1 MSNIVPF
8 CLGFIDT
15 SLLVWAVSQVTIV
28 SIVTYGLVVAMRRVT
43 PESRVV
49 VCGLGLLCMSIV
61 PTVTMMRSSG
71 WSWGE
76 WLAEAAIKN
85 PAPEV
90 TQADSQGQVN
100 IDFDVEQAS
109 EHEWWQ
115 RALLSSSQ
123 LLTKTESFETES
135 SETESFA
142 SSETSL
148 EKSGIK
154 IDWLTMFV
162 VCGIALGAVRFAVG
176 IYQVQMLRKDTAPLL
191 CSEIDAEIQA
201 CASQLGVD
209 QKMVVGVSQRVGTA
223 AVVGWRRPMLLLPV
237 NWRDWSDVERK
248 TIFAHEVAHVRRA
261 DFLMT
266 TLAQVAVAIN
276 FFHPFAHAIIARLR
290 LNQELAADTLAAKVI
305 GGSQQ
310 YVEIL
315 ASLALRQPMVRTPGP
330 AQAFLPPRRMFVRRL
345 EMLSNMKVR
354 GSGWSR
360 LQTLLA
366 SGAVIAAT
374 VVATG
379 LRPFEAAA
387 QDNGKPVSQTG
398 GLGTEEKTLVQ
409 LIPPTIIEGVI
420 EVDVAALL
428 AVPAIADLVKSM
440 EQEIQAFP
448 FEPKSLD
455 RMLIMMPVPGERPP
469 LPDPLILLR
478 FKDAADLPKDDK
490 AFPADAVRQ
499 LDGRT
504 LAIGGTER
512 LRTAIGAF
520 PSDDFFAS
528 LLARHE
534 NSPIRAAGK
543 LTWINQTV
551 QRDRPPVGHPVLAF
565 APLWEKVQT
574 VSMGLEVDDKL
585 LISGFLDSDQ
595 PQDVS
600 DTLVALKVLAKN
612 YMTQFVRDERGNQRR
627 DPMEAM
633 MLGTATTRATQL
645 LDSVKVTASDNQV
658 AVKMEIESGFIAI
671 AEALLPAVQ
680 QARKAALRMQSTNN
694 MKQLMLALH
703 NYAAAYN
710 RFPSA
715 VIVDPETGVE
725 RSWRVEILPYIDEPQ
740 LYAQYRKDEP
750 WDSEVNLQVLNKM
763 PAVFA
768 FPGNA
773 SKTQTPYQA
782 LVNEGGGLTP
792 GADGKGPKF
801 SEFRDGTSN
810 TVVLVETLPMVPW
823 TKPVDV
829 NDEMA
834 ASEVSV
840 RPGEGGFIAAR
851 GDGSVAFI
859 SNTIDQAV
867 WKALT
872 TRAGGEVVNP
882 QP

>member
-1 MSNIVPF
+1 MSNNASF
-8 CLGFIDT
+8 CLGFMDT
-15 SLLVWAVSQVTIV
+15 SLLVWAVSQVTLV
-28 SIVTYGLVVAMRRVT
+28 AVVTYGLVVAMRRVT
-43 PESRVV
+43 PESRVA

-61 PTVTMMRSSG
+61 PAVTMMRSSG

-76 WLAEAAIKN
+76 WLPDVATVSRLRVVNQAE
-85 PAPEV
+85 
-90 TQADSQGQVN
+90 SLGQVE
-100 IDFDVEQAS
+100 IDSNVEQAA
-109 EHEWWQ
+109 ELEWWQ
-115 RALLSSSQ
+115 RVLLSSSQ
-123 LLTKTESFETES
+123 LLDRNKSFEPN
-135 SETESFA
+135 ETLNSKA
-142 SSETSL
+142 GL
-148 EKSGIK
+148 Q
-154 IDWLTMFV
+154 IDWLTLFV
-162 VCGIALGAVRFAVG
+162 VCGIVLGAIRLAVG
-176 IYQVQMLRKDTAPLL
+176 IFQVQMLRKYANQLVCPK
-191 CSEIDAEIQA
+191 IGAEILA

-209 QKMVVGVSQRVGTA
+209 KKISVGVSDRVGTA

-248 TIFAHEVAHVRRA
+248 TILAHEVAHVRRA

-290 LNQELAADTLAAKVI
+290 LNQELAADAMAANVI
-305 GGSQQ
+305 GGSRT

-379 LRPFEAAA
+379 LRPLEAAA
-387 QDNGKPVSQTG
+387 QDNGKPVSQAG

-428 AVPAIADLVKSM
+428 AVPAIANLVKSM
-440 EQEIQAFP
+440 EQEIQTLP

-469 LPDPLILLR
+469 LPDPLVLLR
-478 FKDAADLPKDDK
+478 FKDAAGLPKGDT

-504 LAIGGTER
+504 LAIGGNER
-512 LRTAIGAF
+512 LRAAIGAF

-565 APLWEKVQT
+565 APLWEKVRT
-574 VSMGLEVDDKL
+574 VSMGLEVDDNL
-585 LISGFLDSDQ
+585 LISGILDSEQ

-612 YMTQFVRDERGNQRR
+612 YMTQFVRDEKGAQRR

-633 MLGTATTRATQL
+633 MLATATTRATQL

-658 AVKMEIESGFIAI
+658 VVKMEIESGVIAMV
-671 AEALLPAVQ
+671 EALLPAVQ
-680 QARKAALRMQSTNN
+680 QARKAAKRMQSTNN

-703 NYAAAYN
+703 NYASAYS

-725 RSWRVEILPYIDEPQ
+725 RSWRVEILPYLDGQQP
-740 LYAQYRKDEP
+740 LYDQYRKDEP
-750 WDSEVNLQVLNKM
+750 WDSEANLQVLNKM
-763 PAVFA
+763 PDVFA
-768 FPGNA
+768 LPGDAN
-773 SKTQTPYQA
+773 KTQTPYQA

-810 TVVLVETLPMVPW
+810 TVVLVETLPVVPW

-829 NDEMA
+829 RDEMA

-840 RPGEGGFIAAR
+840 RSGEGGFIAAR